1 MSDSLIKMNAILKN
15 KLKLERREFWFYLLL
30 KIDLNRERESNRL
43 FVQLH
48 AHSIMLATVC
58 YTMRIKGKN
67 QEKII
72 QIKGSIDT
80 LSKWSHIIITNEQIQ
95 K

>member
-1 MSDSLIKMNAILKN
+1 MQFYKTSLNLKEGN
-15 KLKLERREFWFYLLL
+15 FDFTFCSKQIW
-30 KIDLNRERESNRL
+30 IERESNRL

-48 AHSIMLATVC
+48 AHFIMLATVC
-58 YTMRIKGKN
+58 YTMRIKEKN

-80 LSKWSHIIITNEQIQ
+80 LSKWSHITITNEQIQ